1 MSKSNP
7 YASKKARTTTE
18 ESAPV
23 EEIKEAVVID
33 VPSGSVN
40 NVLKWVGTD
49 ADKARAAYAVETEE
63 SKPRVSLL
71 SQLKELF

>member
-7 YASKKARTTTE
+7 YASKKIRTVE
-18 ESAPV
+18 ET
-23 EEIKEAVVID
+23 EEIKEATVID

-40 NVLKWVGTD
+40 NILKWVGDDT
-49 ADKARAAYAVETEE
+49 DKAKAAYAVETTD
-63 SKPRVSLL
+63 KQRVSLL